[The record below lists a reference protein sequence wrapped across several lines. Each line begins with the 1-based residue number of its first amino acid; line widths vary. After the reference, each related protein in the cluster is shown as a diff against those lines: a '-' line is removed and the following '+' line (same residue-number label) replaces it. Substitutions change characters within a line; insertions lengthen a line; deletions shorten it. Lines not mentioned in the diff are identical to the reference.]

1 MFEFLLDKFFGFN
14 YDAIAVLI
22 GVPLVLFAI
31 LLIIHIC
38 IFVFLQKCYMKKF
51 QTQKGLNTEVWK
63 FSQFLQG

>member
-38 IFVFLQKCYMKKF
+38 IFAKCYMKKF